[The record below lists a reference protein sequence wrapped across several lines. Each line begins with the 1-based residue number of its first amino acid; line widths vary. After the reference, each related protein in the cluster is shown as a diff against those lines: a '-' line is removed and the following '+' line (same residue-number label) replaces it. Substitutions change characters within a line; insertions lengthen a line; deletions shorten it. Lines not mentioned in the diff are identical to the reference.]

1 MHIQTLKKENCNN
14 FDSKNLCWGHHHF
27 FFPLQN
33 VCMKKNKAEP
43 MKGSAV
49 LENFLVKQI
58 SHQTQWDVVM
68 WFAVGQTKRDSAGE
82 S

>member
-14 FDSKNLCWGHHHF
+14 FDSKNLCWGHQQTTLL
-27 FFPLQN
+27 FPPSKCLHE
-33 VCMKKNKAEP
+33 KNKAEP

-68 WFAVGQTKRDSAGE
+68 WFAVG
-82 S
+82 

>member
-1 MHIQTLKKENCNN
+1 
-14 FDSKNLCWGHHHF
+14 
-27 FFPLQN
+27 
-33 VCMKKNKAEP
+33 